1 MKSEVR
7 HSNSRASPQPGK
19 PRALLGPPRGMR
31 LPIAAEYVGVSES
44 KFLQMVKE
52 GVMPKPFRTGG
63 VTLWDLR
70 KIDTAFDAL
79 ANQDDDSIW
88 EDVHA

>member
-1 MKSEVR
+1 
-7 HSNSRASPQPGK
+7 
-19 PRALLGPPRGMR
+19 
-31 LPIAAEYVGVSES
+31 
-44 KFLQMVKE
+44 
-52 GVMPKPFRTGG
+52 MPKPFRTGG